1 MASFSFLCVFSFTSA
16 YPEVLHNEMQY
27 VDQLRYSM
35 SLLHNDFASPV
46 GQHLV
51 AVLHACRDSWSKD
64 GHGLPYNCPSFH
76 GVGLQQAVKDLGE
89 ELRQHSFKKIFQI
102 KYSIINANNLN
113 LLLLSMLI
121 I

>member
-1 MASFSFLCVFSFTSA
+1 MASFSFLCVFFFTSA
-16 YPEVLHNEMQY
+16 HPEVLHNEMQY

-51 AVLHACRDSWSKD
+51 AVLHACRNSWSKD
-64 GHGLPYNCPSFH
+64 GHGLPYNCPGFH

-89 ELRQHSFKKIFQI
+89 ELRQH
-102 KYSIINANNLN
+102 
-113 LLLLSMLI
+113 
-121 I
+121 